1 MSIKMSEK
9 KFKNKQRSDHF
20 LEDKMKWSMILP
32 RFFFF
37 GVGVIGM
44 EIQKKQTEE
53 KEGNL
58 TKK

>member
-9 KFKNKQRSDHF
+9 KKSRTNEEVIIFWKI
-20 LEDKMKWSMILP
+20 KWSDRWFYPDFL
-32 RFFFF
+32 

>member
-1 MSIKMSEK
+1 MK
-9 KFKNKQRSDHF
+9 KIENKQRSDHF

>member
-1 MSIKMSEK
+1 MSEK
-9 KFKNKQRSDHF
+9 KKSRTNKEVIIF
-20 LEDKMKWSMILP
+20 WKIKWSDRWFYPDFL
-32 RFFFF
+32 

>member
-9 KFKNKQRSDHF
+9 KSRTNKEVIIFWKITWSDRWFYPDF
-20 LEDKMKWSMILP
+20 L
-32 RFFFF
+32 

>member
-9 KFKNKQRSDHF
+9 KIKNKQRSDHF
-20 LEDKMKWSMILP
+20 LEDKMKWSIILP
-32 RFFFF
+32 RFL

>member
-9 KFKNKQRSDHF
+9 KIKNKQRSDHF

-32 RFFFF
+32 RFF

>member
-9 KFKNKQRSDHF
+9 KIKNKQRSDHF
-20 LEDKMKWSMILP
+20 LEWNEVIDDFTPI
-32 RFFFF
+32 FF

>member
-9 KFKNKQRSDHF
+9 KIKNKQRSDHF

-32 RFFFF
+32 RFFF